1 MKWWTRETRSQRN
14 ERIAIQ
20 IAQEVQ
26 DQEIEIRARL
36 LALEYRV
43 ELIESRDNAR
53 DRPSD

>member
-1 MKWWTRETRSQRN
+1 MKWWTRETQSQRK

-20 IAQEVQ
+20 IAREIQ